1 MRLRSHLYRALW
13 HFILIHHIPTSGSNL
28 PNMGP
33 KGILVPGDL
42 LIGAVIP
49 IHIDSF
55 FPLVSF
61 LKKPLPDICKMF
73 RRELYQHFQALR
85 YVVEEIN
92 RSPDLL
98 PNVTLGFYA
107 YDTCSV
113 IKSELQGTLWM
124 LTGLTQEIPNY
135 RCRDSPLAAIIG
147 HSKSTFSILMA
158 HILGLYKFPQISYYS
173 TSSLLSDRTQFSAFF
188 RTVPSD
194 VFQSKGLGQL
204 VLHFKWTWVGL
215 IASDDDYGYEAL
227 QVIKEE
233 IIKSGA
239 CIAYTIYISTNQ
251 KNQDMPNIVKLINK
265 STANV
270 IIAFSVD
277 VFLIP
282 LLDEMLEQKVTG
294 KTFVASDAWSI
305 STPLTTVKYS
315 TILLGAIGFA
325 FHSSKIQGFQEYLN
339 SLNPIN
345 PPGTD
350 WSKMLW
356 EETFNCTFSDH
367 TNLSD
372 ILNNEES
379 MCTGKENLEHIH
391 NSYND
396 VSSLRAS
403 YNIYTAVYL
412 IATALDDLSHC
423 QGLTG
428 PFSGGKCSDI
438 RNIKPWE
445 VLYYIQKVRV
455 KMSNQRE
462 VYFDKDGNPPA
473 VYDIVNW
480 QPGSDG
486 TLKQVKLGSYDTLN
500 STGNVF
506 SLNTSLIWWGTV
518 NQETPIS
525 VCSQSCPV
533 GFKKVMKKEE
543 PVCCFQCVPCSQGEI
558 SNQTDSIDCWKCPW
572 DMWPSGARDRCI
584 SKPVEFLSY
593 VEPLGITLAATSVFS
608 SLVPISIFYLFIH
621 YKSTPIVRANN
632 YSVSCI
638 LLVSLS
644 FCFLCAL
651 AFIGYPQPEKC
662 LLRQAAFGLVFT
674 LCVSC
679 ILAKTVI
686 VVFAFMATKPGS
698 SLKKWTTPRVPYMII
713 TICTFIQLTLCIFWL
728 SISPPFPQYN
738 IEAKP
743 GIIVVECKENSPF
756 AFWCMLGY
764 LGFLASVSFTVAFL
778 ARRLPDNFNE
788 AKLITFSM
796 LAFLSVWVYFIPASL
811 SAQGKYTVA
820 MEIFA
825 ILTSSWALV
834 FCMFLPKCFIILF
847 RPNMNSRDNL
857 MGKDRSSR

>member
-73 RRELYQHFQALR
+73 RLEFYQQFQALR

-98 PNVTLGFYA
+98 PNITLGFYV
-107 YDTCSV
+107 YDSCSV
-113 IKSELQGTLWM
+113 LKSELQGTLWM

-158 HILGLYKFPQISYYS
+158 HILGLYKFPQ
-173 TSSLLSDRTQFSAFF
+173 
-188 RTVPSD
+188 
-194 VFQSKGLGQL
+194 
-204 VLHFKWTWVGL
+204 
-215 IASDDDYGYEAL
+215 
-227 QVIKEE
+227 
-233 IIKSGA
+233 
-239 CIAYTIYISTNQ
+239 
-251 KNQDMPNIVKLINK
+251 
-265 STANV
+265 
-270 IIAFSVD
+270 
-277 VFLIP
+277 
-282 LLDEMLEQKVTG
+282 
-294 KTFVASDAWSI
+294 
-305 STPLTTVKYS
+305 
-315 TILLGAIGFA
+315 
-325 FHSSKIQGFQEYLN
+325 
-339 SLNPIN
+339 
-345 PPGTD
+345 
-350 WSKMLW
+350 
-356 EETFNCTFSDH
+356 
-367 TNLSD
+367 
-372 ILNNEES
+372 
-379 MCTGKENLEHIH
+379 
-391 NSYND
+391 
-396 VSSLRAS
+396 
-403 YNIYTAVYL
+403 
-412 IATALDDLSHC
+412 
-423 QGLTG
+423 
-428 PFSGGKCSDI
+428 
-438 RNIKPWE
+438 
-445 VLYYIQKVRV
+445 VLYYIKKVRV

-518 NQETPIS
+518 NQETPLS

-533 GFKKVMKKEE
+533 GFKKVMEKEE

-713 TICTFIQLTLCIFWL
+713 TICTFVQFLLCVIWL
-728 SISPPFPQYN
+728 SASPPFPQYN

-743 GIIVVECKENSPF
+743 GIIVVECNENSQF

-811 SAQGKYTVA
+811 SAQGMYTVA

-825 ILTSSWALV
+825 VLTSSWALV
-834 FCMFLPKCFIILF
+834 VCMFLPKCFIILF
-847 RPNMNSRDNL
+847 RPNMNSRENIMSKSTDTKQL
-857 MGKDRSSR
+857 